1 MHQEEFASPDRV
13 SRERLHGADRVL
25 FQQLVF
31 PEKPQR
37 ALSESLEQTKWK
49 ATVRRHD
56 GDEQAVFRASSM
68 SVAERSVR
76 HGRTD
81 YAAVLS
87 SRLHPPIL
95 TVKAQPPSI

>member
-37 ALSESLEQTKWK
+37 SLSESLEQTKWE
-49 ATVRRHD
+49 ATVRRQD
-56 GDEQAVFRASSM
+56 GEEQAVFR
-68 SVAERSVR
+68 
-76 HGRTD
+76 T
-81 YAAVLS
+81 
-87 SRLHPPIL
+87 
-95 TVKAQPPSI
+95 